1 MNNIVNKD
9 IQLPVVGFDGKELP
23 QNHSRFRNLSASK
36 PHMPSVH
43 LAVKVDLANRRQAT
57 AKTKKE
63 AKSPAVVKSHGDKK
77 VQAVQELVLPCS
89 PLWRHGGI
97 VFGPTGTQNFKLK
110 MNKLFTTKLF
120 SLFYLDKVAN
130 NNLIVLDNEDFAKV
144 STKEGVNFLKS
155 LDVLGKKTLVV
166 LDTYAANLVFK
177 YQKYQ

>member
-9 IQLPVVGFDGKELP
+9 IQLPVVGFDGKELRKITLD
-23 QNHSRFRNLSASK
+23 SEIFGIE

-57 AKTKKE
+57 AKTKTRSE
-63 AKSPAVVKSHGDKK
+63 VSGGGKK
-77 VQAVQELVLPCS
+77 PWRQKGTGRARAGSSRS

-110 MNKLFTTKLF
+110 MNKLVHNKALL
-120 SLFYLDKVAN
+120 SVLSDKVAN

-155 LDVLGKKTLVV
+155 LDVL
-166 LDTYAANLVFK
+166 
-177 YQKYQ
+177 